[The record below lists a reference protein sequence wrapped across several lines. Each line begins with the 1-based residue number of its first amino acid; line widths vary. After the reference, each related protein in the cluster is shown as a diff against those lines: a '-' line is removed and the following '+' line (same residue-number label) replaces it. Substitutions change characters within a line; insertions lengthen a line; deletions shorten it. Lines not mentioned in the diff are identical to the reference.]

1 MRICERPAVTLS
13 THEKR
18 AEDERHVVDMEGIV
32 DGDGDTA
39 GDDSIRE
46 IDDTAGD
53 DSMMDHDEGCD
64 GADDLTGADE
74 GCGDA
79 TLIGGDEDVHH
90 CGPDNSAC
98 GEGQLCV
105 KHLQVLLIR
114 TAKQLVRIRG
124 SY

>member
-1 MRICERPAVTLS
+1 MQHPETQMCKAMLWTLWENSLDHYEHIGRKRMRICERPAVTLS

-39 GDDSIRE
+39 GDDSIR
-46 IDDTAGD
+46 
-53 DSMMDHDEGCD
+53 DHDEGCD

-79 TLIGGDEDVHH
+79 TLIGG
-90 CGPDNSAC
+90 
-98 GEGQLCV
+98 
-105 KHLQVLLIR
+105 
-114 TAKQLVRIRG
+114 
-124 SY
+124 